1 MLPTINIAIEM
12 AYVQGHFLITILQC
26 NASVSRT
33 YVSHS
38 IPNINI
44 YITENHINLFLNMLF
59 IEPMDVQTYELSDR
73 NA

>member
-12 AYVQGHFLITILQC
+12 AYVQGHFLI
-26 NASVSRT
+26 
-33 YVSHS
+33 
-38 IPNINI
+38 
-44 YITENHINLFLNMLF
+44 LNMLF